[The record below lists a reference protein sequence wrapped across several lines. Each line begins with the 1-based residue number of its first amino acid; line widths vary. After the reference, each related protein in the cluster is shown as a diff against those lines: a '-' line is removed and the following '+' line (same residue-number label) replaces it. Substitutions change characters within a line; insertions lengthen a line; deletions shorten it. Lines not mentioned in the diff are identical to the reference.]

1 MTVVFSDGSI
11 AVTSFETPDESIP
24 ESFQLDG
31 EGAAPPAAT
40 GATAVPEP
48 SAAPLFG
55 FGLLA
60 ACQIRSRSAS

>member
-31 EGAAPPAAT
+31 EGAAAT